1 MLQFY
6 KPNPSVKGHA
16 CSFWGSTTEK
26 AIFSSFIKQDG
37 WNTKSRTGSFTKNKN
52 NPKGKAIIKL
62 SVAEAGSIIDAIQ
75 TNREFSAY
83 HDSKNQVTRIS
94 FKPYM
99 KEGKQ
104 AGFSY
109 GVTKDSKEDST
120 NKTSFII
127 GLNFGEATSLRIY
140 LERNLVKIFDAMD
153 APAPNSNVPDHPP
166 ASPKE
171 NNKSD
176 KSGETD
182 DLNIDDW

>member
-62 SVAEAGSIIDAIQ
+62 SIAEAGSIIDVIQ

-83 HDSKNQVTRIS
+83 HDSKNQITRIS

-99 KEGKQ
+99 RDGKQ

-109 GVTKDSKEDST
+109 GVSKDSKEDST

-127 GLNFGEATSLRIY
+127 GLNFGESAALKLY
-140 LERNLVKIFDAMD
+140 LEQSLCKIFEIMD
-153 APAPNSNVPDHPP
+153 IPTSTPDHPP
-166 ASPKE
+166 APIKDNSSP
-171 NNKSD
+171 N
-176 KSGETD
+176 ETD

>member
-62 SVAEAGSIIDAIQ
+62 SVAEAGSIIDAIK

-99 KEGKQ
+99 RDGKQ

-109 GVTKDSKEDST
+109 GVNKDSKEDSA

-127 GLNFGEATSLRIY
+127 GLNFGEATALRIY
-140 LERNLVKIFDAMD
+140 LERNLAKIFDVMD
-153 APAPNSNVPDHPP
+153 TPAPNSSPDHPP
-166 ASPKE
+166 APTKE
-171 NNKSD
+171 NSESN
-176 KSGETD
+176 ETD

>member
-37 WNTKSRTGSFTKNKN
+37 WNTKSRTGSFTKNKK

-62 SVAEAGSIIDAIQ
+62 SIAEAAAIIDAIE

-83 HDSKNQVTRIS
+83 HDSKNQITRIS

-120 NKTSFII
+120 NKVSFII
-127 GLNFGEATSLRIY
+127 GLNFGEARALRIY
-140 LERNLVKIFDAMD
+140 LEMNLSKIFEVMDIPSDNVKSQPTPEPEPQTPDSDSSDALD
-153 APAPNSNVPDHPP
+153 
-166 ASPKE
+166 E
-171 NNKSD
+171 
-176 KSGETD
+176 
-182 DLNIDDW
+182 IDDW